1 MLVAEGAKLRPGI
14 RAAAPARQL
23 RILVVDD
30 HEVLRSGLR
39 WLLTRV
45 PWVERCAVAANAGDA
60 LRSRA
65 R

>member
-1 MLVAEGAKLRPGI
+1 MLVAEGLHARPVI
-14 RAAAPARQL
+14 HAAPVGPV

-45 PWVERCAVAANAGDA
+45 GWE
-60 LRSRA
+60 SRLASGRKRPPSA